1 MVSFPMTAR
10 PVLPMLSAPSG
21 MTGGIAVPDWP
32 GYTGIPVESVPV
44 PAESGSTAGI
54 PVFNTDDRT
63 AYTDGQIAHI
73 QALYGRLGSIKA
85 VERNLYGQD
94 GGYWFYRLKD
104 VLS

>member
-1 MVSFPMTAR
+1 
-10 PVLPMLSAPSG
+10 
-21 MTGGIAVPDWP
+21 MTGTLHPVDPLTYSPDET
-32 GYTGIPVESVPV
+32 YQRVLIVTGDPIM
-44 PAESGSTAGI
+44 ADKA
-54 PVFNTDDRT
+54 R
-63 AYTDGQIAHI
+63 